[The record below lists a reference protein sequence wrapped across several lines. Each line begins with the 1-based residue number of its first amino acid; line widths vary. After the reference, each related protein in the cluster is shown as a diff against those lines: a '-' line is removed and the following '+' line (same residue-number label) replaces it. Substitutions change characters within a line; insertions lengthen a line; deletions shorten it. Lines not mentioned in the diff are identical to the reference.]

1 MALNQL
7 QYLPRVDRIVVLRDG
22 CVASVGTFA
31 ELLATSGTF
40 ADLMREF
47 GMHDSA
53 EAEEEAGELGDESD
67 APVRVHSSNRLRDAL
82 KKRTIVSPVA
92 GETGAATTSVA
103 IATSGASNAA
113 QAAANVVSA
122 AKANAALTE
131 QVNAGTGAAES
142 AYAVYSSAAGGYHV
156 AALLVLMFVVHQ
168 CGRIAAD
175 WWLALWAS
183 GALGLS
189 LAAYEGVF
197 GGLGALVAVNS
208 LCRSCFFAY
217 SSLRAALELHTRMLG
232 SIMRSPM
239 AFYDTTPAGRIVN
252 RFSADIDKVVCIACA
267 HLLLNRECLI
277 GSDILILVR
286 WILIAGQVVCVSSAA
301 D

>member
-1 MALNQL
+1 LGAFPKSHLSRVLVAGINLSGGQRQRCALARALYAAPELLVYDDPLSAVDAGVSAHLFERACLAPVQRGGCTLVMALNQL

-82 KKRTIVSPVA
+82 KKRTIASPVA

-122 AKANAALTE
+122 AKASAALTE

-168 CGRIAAD
+168 CGRCS
-175 WWLALWAS
+175 W
-183 GALGLS
+183 G
-189 LAAYEGVF
+189 
-197 GGLGALVAVNS
+197 
-208 LCRSCFFAY
+208 
-217 SSLRAALELHTRMLG
+217 
-232 SIMRSPM
+232 
-239 AFYDTTPAGRIVN
+239 
-252 RFSADIDKVVCIACA
+252 
-267 HLLLNRECLI
+267 
-277 GSDILILVR
+277 
-286 WILIAGQVVCVSSAA
+286 
-301 D
+301 